1 MDERRLWVRTVC
13 AALLIWLAA
22 AGSARADP
30 PSTEF
35 WPEIHTWLRLS
46 PAWRLSVFV
55 PLAENLDTH
64 YREGNLILQADYAWA
79 KSNRTRRLIDG
90 NRAQNMQIW
99 LLRGGYLGGKSLDDH
114 GAEYTEYTAFAE
126 LHLRLP
132 LPGGVLLS
140 HRLRARGHRSL
151 GGPEAASAR

>member
-1 MDERRLWVRTVC
+1 MDERRLWVRTGC

-79 KSNRTRRLIDG
+79 ETNRKRPLVNEG
-90 NRAQNMQIW
+90 A
-99 LLRGGYLGGKSLDDH
+99 LRPQRD
-114 GAEYTEYTAFAE
+114 
-126 LHLRLP
+126 
-132 LPGGVLLS
+132 
-140 HRLRARGHRSL
+140 
-151 GGPEAASAR
+151 SARVLRPEPSPVAAPAGAMP